1 MPSWTHVKRR
11 LLFHLLPGI
20 SASGWEDG
28 HCSGK
33 GKTEGGNYSSTSEP
47 IIPLYPKF
55 ARNPL
60 LQADCCANPKETT
73 HTHKSLGEDTKQV
86 KPVKTWPALC

>member
-1 MPSWTHVKRR
+1 MLSWMHVKCG

-20 SASGWEDG
+20 SASGWENG

-33 GKTEGGNYSSTSEP
+33 GKTEGGNSSSTSES
-47 IIPLYPKF
+47 IIPLCPKF

-60 LQADCCANPKETT
+60 LQADMCKPKGNNS
-73 HTHKSLGEDTKQV
+73 HTQSIGEGTKQL
-86 KPVKTWPALC
+86 KPVKTLPALR